1 MFASCLRFT
10 NSSRRFAQVQI
21 VSVPGALPL
30 PVSTGGYDVSFNNV
44 HFSYRP
50 EMPILNGVSFTVP
63 AGTSC
68 AIVGASGSG
77 KSTILRLLYR
87 FYDPTGGS
95 VRIAGRDVREW
106 ELTSMR
112 TPLATVPQDVVLFN
126 DSIRYNIAYGKPDAS
141 EEEIETA
148 ARAARLH
155 DAVMGMPDGYNTQV
169 GERGLKV
176 SGGEKQRLALA
187 RAFLKVCCCGVL

>member
-1 MFASCLRFT
+1 MFRF
-10 NSSRRFAQVQI
+10 RKAAIACMQI
-21 VSVPGALPL
+21 KSVPGALPL
-30 PVSTGGYDVSFNNV
+30 PVSTCGYDVSFRNV

-50 EMPILNGVSFTVP
+50 EMPILKGVSFEVP

-87 FYDPTGGS
+87 FYDPSAGS
-95 VRIAGRDVREW
+95 VRIAGSDVRDW
-106 ELTSMR
+106 DLTSMR
-112 TPLATVPQDVVLFN
+112 KPLATVPQDVVLFN
-126 DSIRYNIAYGKPDAS
+126 DTIRYNIAYGKPDAS
-141 EEEIETA
+141 DEEIEQA
-148 ARAARLH
+148 AKAARLH
-155 DAVMGMPDGYNTQV
+155 DAVLRLPDGYSTHV

-187 RAFLKVCCCGVL
+187 RAFLKV